1 MGIWDKEKC
10 TFANPNELHNEE
22 SIEGIFKVTGIIALY
37 LDQGPQSV
45 LKNKMVIFYEAD
57 LQKDFAQAQGKDY
70 EKVTI
75 SGRSRQIGRKLLTH
89 TKIAPPPGFNISPAK
104 DPSIT
109 SVLTQED
116 HEDEYISLLGGASL
130 SFEPE
135 GDDISLL

>member
-57 LQKDFAQAQGKDY
+57 LQKDFAQA
-70 EKVTI
+70 
-75 SGRSRQIGRKLLTH
+75 
-89 TKIAPPPGFNISPAK
+89 
-104 DPSIT
+104 
-109 SVLTQED
+109 
-116 HEDEYISLLGGASL
+116 
-130 SFEPE
+130 
-135 GDDISLL
+135 